1 MSQKLKIGLLVD
13 SENILAWE
21 YEMLKRIENS
31 NYAEIAL
38 VVENNIKKPKQSFF
52 QKIKANSK
60 QLGFLMFSIVENK
73 LIKVSPDA
81 FERKNINQLDH
92 NAAKLKVVPKQTRFV
107 DRFSEDDIENLVKK
121 GTTLIVINSICGCAA
136 ANARPGVIKS
146 LENEKKPDRLLTSF
160 AGVDKVAT
168 NNARELMFPFPPSS
182 PCMAI
187 FKDGEIVHML
197 ERHHIEGRNAEIISE
212 NLKEAYNEYC

>member
-1 MSQKLKIGLLVD
+1 MYPPEIVNPMK
-13 SENILAWE
+13 SELTSKGFVQ
-21 YEMLKRIENS
+21 LNS
-31 NYAEIAL
+31 
-38 VVENNIKKPKQSFF
+38 
-52 QKIKANSK
+52 
-60 QLGFLMFSIVENK
+60 
-73 LIKVSPDA
+73 D
-81 FERKNINQLDH
+81 
-92 NAAKLKVVPKQTRFV
+92 
-107 DRFSEDDIENLVKK
+107 DDIENLVKK

-146 LENEKKPDRLLTSF
+146 LENEKKPDLLLTSF

-197 ERHHIEGRNAEIISE
+197 ERHHIEGRNADIISE

>member
-1 MSQKLKIGLLVD
+1 MYPPEIVNPMK
-13 SENILAWE
+13 SELTSKGFVQ
-21 YEMLKRIENS
+21 LNS
-31 NYAEIAL
+31 
-38 VVENNIKKPKQSFF
+38 
-52 QKIKANSK
+52 
-60 QLGFLMFSIVENK
+60 
-73 LIKVSPDA
+73 
-81 FERKNINQLDH
+81 
-92 NAAKLKVVPKQTRFV
+92 
-107 DRFSEDDIENLVKK
+107 DDNIENLVKR

-146 LENEKKPDRLLTSF
+146 LENEKKPDRLFTSF

-197 ERHHIEGRNAEIISE
+197 ERHHIEGRNADIISE

>member
-1 MSQKLKIGLLVD
+1 MYPPEIVNPMK
-13 SENILAWE
+13 SELTSKGFVQ
-21 YEMLKRIENS
+21 LNS
-31 NYAEIAL
+31 
-38 VVENNIKKPKQSFF
+38 
-52 QKIKANSK
+52 
-60 QLGFLMFSIVENK
+60 
-73 LIKVSPDA
+73 D
-81 FERKNINQLDH
+81 
-92 NAAKLKVVPKQTRFV
+92 
-107 DRFSEDDIENLVKK
+107 DDIESLVKK

-146 LENEKKPDRLLTSF
+146 LENDKKPDKLFTSF

-197 ERHHIEGRNAEIISE
+197 ERHHIEGRNADIISE

>member
-1 MSQKLKIGLLVD
+1 MYPPEIVNPMK
-13 SENILAWE
+13 SELTSKGFVQ
-21 YEMLKRIENS
+21 LNS
-31 NYAEIAL
+31 
-38 VVENNIKKPKQSFF
+38 
-52 QKIKANSK
+52 
-60 QLGFLMFSIVENK
+60 
-73 LIKVSPDA
+73 D
-81 FERKNINQLDH
+81 
-92 NAAKLKVVPKQTRFV
+92 
-107 DRFSEDDIENLVKK
+107 DDIENLIKK

-146 LENEKKPDRLLTSF
+146 LENEKKPDRLFTSF

-197 ERHHIEGRNAEIISE
+197 ERHHIEGRNADIISE

>member
-1 MSQKLKIGLLVD
+1 MYPPEIVNPMK
-13 SENILAWE
+13 SELTSKGFVQ
-21 YEMLKRIENS
+21 LNS
-31 NYAEIAL
+31 
-38 VVENNIKKPKQSFF
+38 
-52 QKIKANSK
+52 
-60 QLGFLMFSIVENK
+60 
-73 LIKVSPDA
+73 
-81 FERKNINQLDH
+81 
-92 NAAKLKVVPKQTRFV
+92 
-107 DRFSEDDIENLVKK
+107 DDNIENLVKK

-146 LENEKKPDRLLTSF
+146 LENEKKPDRLFTSF